1 MGEASSDFKAQLFP
15 RRSHRRHTS
24 SGSGRKAAKG
34 LLRDPG
40 WNRATEIRC
49 LLIWLDRAFLP
60 SLYRETFTR
69 RVRFSWNPR
78 PGGDSGE
85 GARERVRQYLTI
97 PNALTALRGL
107 GVPLF
112 IWLALVKEADGW
124 AILVLAIGGIT
135 DYLDGKLARAWNQT
149 SRFGELADPAIDR
162 LYIVATLIVLYL
174 REALPLWVILLLIGR
189 DIALGLATL
198 ALTRKGQPPLQVTYL
213 GKAATF
219 NLLYAFPF
227 LLLALSESW
236 AGTAAFVFGW
246 AFTIWG
252 IFLYLTTGLSYLR
265 TAMCA
270 IGKNAY

>member
-1 MGEASSDFKAQLFP
+1 
-15 RRSHRRHTS
+15 
-24 SGSGRKAAKG
+24 
-34 LLRDPG
+34 
-40 WNRATEIRC
+40 
-49 LLIWLDRAFLP
+49 
-60 SLYRETFTR
+60 
-69 RVRFSWNPR
+69 
-78 PGGDSGE
+78 
-85 GARERVRQYLTI
+85 VRQYLTI

-112 IWLALVKEADGW
+112 IWLALVKEADGR

-227 LLLALSESW
+227 LLLALSDSW

-252 IFLYLTTGLSYLR
+252 IFLYLATGLSYLR
-265 TAMCA
+265 TALRA